1 MNGLGLKAVEPQEW
15 ALQQRLAVCRSRYPF
30 EDGHA
35 QLAVSHPPAG
45 LDMALRVHWR
55 GVPLRWLCHRACL
68 AQWLAPRLQEAA
80 FASLPPALQLAL
92 LEVEAASFNGLVWE
106 SVEPCVPTARTPC
119 LSLSLSRGSEQL
131 VGWLEGDPGALLAML
146 APRPLRE
153 MQPVALVLS
162 LQWGPVALTPALLNS
177 VCPGDV
183 LLLPAHHDAQSPLLA
198 HIEGRPWAHVLPED
212 SHLKVLAMHTPPP
225 TDPDHALAG
234 LDQLDVQ
241 VSFEVGRQ
249 TLDLHTL
256 AALEP
261 GALIDLACGLE
272 GEVRILANQR
282 CVGTGE
288 LVRIQDRLGV
298 RVTRL
303 LPGSAA

>member
-1 MNGLGLKAVEPQEW
+1 MSGLGLKAVEQREW
-15 ALQQRLAVCRSRYPF
+15 ALQQRLALCRSRYPL
-30 EDGHA
+30 DNGHA
-35 QLAVSHPPAG
+35 QLAVSQPPAG
-45 LDMALRVHWR
+45 LDLALQVHWR
-55 GVPLRWLCHRACL
+55 GVPLRLLCHGACL

-80 FASLPPALQLAL
+80 FASLPAALQLAL
-92 LEVEAASFNGLVWE
+92 LDVEGASFNGLVWE
-106 SVEPCVPTARTPC
+106 AIEPASPTSQTAC
-119 LSLSLSRGSEQL
+119 LSLSLSRSSEQL
-131 VGWLEGDPGALLAML
+131 VLWIEGDPCALLAL
-146 APRPLRE
+146 LPPRPLRE
-153 MQPVALVLS
+153 MQPIALVLS
-162 LQWGPVALTPALLNS
+162 LQWGPVVLTPALLNS
-177 VCPGDV
+177 VCPGDL
-183 LLLPAHHDAQSPLLA
+183 LLLPPHHNAQSPLLA

-212 SHLKVLAMHTPPP
+212 THLKVLAMHTHAP
-225 TDPDHALAG
+225 TEPDHALAG
-234 LDQLDVQ
+234 LDQLQVQ

-249 TLDLHTL
+249 TLDLQSL

-303 LPGSAA
+303 LPGSAT